1 MFRYRAF
8 ASGQLPVHW
17 VVHYDP
23 RGEHNLRYRCK
34 NVNLVEK
41 TVKGV
46 EDELEFL
53 FVPCVLLSPPDWF
66 SANMPTDAHP
76 LLPPFRYSVFTVMS
90 IDVPAKIVG
99 DNPVVIHIQAAVDNA
114 NEDED
119 LPLAPWH

>member
-8 ASGQLPVHW
+8 ALGQVPVHW

-23 RGEHNLRYRCK
+23 RGEHSLRYRCK

-53 FVPCVLLSPPDWF
+53 FVP
-66 SANMPTDAHP
+66 
-76 LLPPFRYSVFTVMS
+76 
-90 IDVPAKIVG
+90 
-99 DNPVVIHIQAAVDNA
+99 
-114 NEDED
+114 
-119 LPLAPWH
+119 

>member
-17 VVHYDP
+17 VVHFDA
-23 RGEHNLRYRCK
+23 RGEHSLRYRCK

-53 FVPCVLLSPPDWF
+53 FVP
-66 SANMPTDAHP
+66 
-76 LLPPFRYSVFTVMS
+76 
-90 IDVPAKIVG
+90 
-99 DNPVVIHIQAAVDNA
+99 
-114 NEDED
+114 
-119 LPLAPWH
+119 